1 MQEPEFCKDLAD
13 FNRSKKKNQKQPPN
27 KSIKLNLKKSANSIS
42 SDILEIW
49 TMLK

>member
-13 FNRSKKKNQKQPPN
+13 FNRSKKTQKQPPN